1 MPNWNQNPYVGP
13 RTFTRQEGDRFFG
26 REREARDLLA
36 RVISERL
43 TLFYAQSGAGKSS
56 LINTRLIPQL
66 RAEQFVVMPIGRVS
80 GELPAGV
87 GDVANI
93 FIFNLL
99 LSLDQGQN
107 EPARFVDMKLN
118 DFATRLATVDGEYFY
133 YDPGRDIRHQPDD
146 QAQSLPHVLI
156 IDQFEEIVTTHLGR
170 WQERE
175 DFFRQLAR
183 LMLDDP
189 LLWVVLTLR
198 EDYLASLDP
207 YAHLLPGKMQNRF
220 SMQRMGYE
228 AALEAVQ
235 KPAEQAG
242 RPFTPAAAQMLVDN
256 LRKIRVQ
263 GAIETRPG
271 QFVEPVQL
279 QVVCYQLWEN
289 LKEKAVAQI
298 TEQELQEA
306 GDIDT
311 ALAEFYEQVIQR
323 TLAQLGGS
331 ELELRNWFERKL
343 ITEAGTRGTAYQ
355 GAEDTA
361 GLPNKVVKALAD
373 QYLLRAEIR
382 AGGAWY
388 ELIHDRFVEPIL
400 QANIAWQLRQS
411 PLTRAAQAWDQAGRP
426 KDKLYTG
433 QQLKDALAR
442 AKQEAAEPL
451 VEAFLAASVEENRA
465 VEAEARRA
473 AEEKRARAAEAQAR
487 QQRQTARRRIIM
499 MSVLTALALVIVAV
513 NYFGSLPATQ
523 TINLTS
529 DIRVPTTLSA
539 ARAEANLLRMLG
551 ALQGYLAQGD
561 SLFRDNYAQA
571 RQAFEANLA
580 ELQAL
585 APLLDPEARQRI
597 EEFAA
602 TFEQW
607 SALPPELFE
616 LRDDQLAREPA
627 YRSLTTQALPLSS
640 SILADFQ
647 TLVEQQ
653 VSRDPS
659 TALDLISD
667 LSTFQDSWHAMQ
679 AALSS
684 YVTTRDPVFKQM
696 YETHREDNQV
706 VWDRLKN
713 QEGYGATWPQQAALL
728 EAIGQNRRQYLQLAD
743 DMMSVVEGEHWRED
757 YRLFNSEVAPLAQTM
772 QELLSNVTADQQ
784 ELLQID
790 LNQGRSSLNR
800 ANQQALAA
808 GGITL
813 VLGLGMIL
821 IEILGT
827 RRKAGQAVQNNDN
840 ISP

>member
-1 MPNWNQNPYVGP
+1 MPNSNQNPYVGP

-26 REREARDLLA
+26 REREARELLA
-36 RVISERL
+36 QVISERL

-87 GDVANI
+87 GDVENI

-107 EPARFVDMKLN
+107 DPPHFADMRLN
-118 DFATRLATVDGEYFY
+118 GFATRLATVDGEYFY
-133 YDPGRDIRHQPDD
+133 YDQSRNGRDQADD
-146 QAQSLPHVLI
+146 RAQSLPHVLI
-156 IDQFEEIVTTHLGR
+156 IDQFEELVTTHLTR

-175 DFFRQLAR
+175 DFFRQLAQ

-198 EDYLASLDP
+198 EDYLAALDP

-235 KPAEQAG
+235 KPAAQAG
-242 RPFTPAAAQMLVDN
+242 RPFTPAAAQLLVDN

-263 GAIETRPG
+263 GAVESRPG
-271 QFVEPVQL
+271 EFVEPVQL

-289 LKEKAVAQI
+289 LKGKATAQI

-311 ALAEFYEQVIQR
+311 ALAEFYEQVIHR
-323 TLAQLGGS
+323 TLAQTGGS
-331 ELELRNWFERKL
+331 ELELRNWFERNL
-343 ITEAGTRGTAYQ
+343 ITEAGTRGTVYQ

-361 GLPNKVVKALAD
+361 GLSNKVVKALAD

-426 KDKLYTG
+426 KDKLYMG
-433 QQLKDALAR
+433 QQLQDALAR
-442 AKQEAAEPL
+442 VKQEKPEPL
-451 VEAFLAASVEENRA
+451 VEAFLAASVEANRA
-465 VEAEARRA
+465 VEAETRRA
-473 AEEKRARAAEAQAR
+473 AEEERARAAEAQAR
-487 QQRQTARRRIIM
+487 EQRQTARRRIIM
-499 MSVLTALALVIVAV
+499 MSVLTILALIIVAV

-523 TINLTS
+523 KIDLTT
-529 DIRVPTTLSA
+529 DVRVPTALAA

-551 ALQGYLAQGD
+551 ALQGYLALGD
-561 SLFRDNYAQA
+561 SLFRDNYGQA

-580 ELQAL
+580 ELKAL
-585 APLLDPEARQRI
+585 APVLDSDEQQQI
-597 EEFAA
+597 QEFEA

-607 SALPPELFE
+607 SALPPALFE

-640 SILADFQ
+640 SILQDFQ
-647 TLVEQQ
+647 TFVEQQ
-653 VSRDPS
+653 VSRNPS
-659 TALDLISD
+659 AALDLIAD
-667 LSTFQDSWHAMQ
+667 LSTFLDSWHAMQ
-679 AALSS
+679 SALSS
-684 YVTTRDPVFKQM
+684 YVITRDPAFKQM
-696 YETHREDNQV
+696 YEAHREGNQV
-706 VWDRLKN
+706 VWDRLKS
-713 QEGYGATWPQQAALL
+713 QEGYGTTWPQQTALL
-728 EAIGQNRRQYLQLAD
+728 ESIGQSRQQYLQLAD
-743 DMMSVVEGEHWRED
+743 EMISVAEGKHWRED
-757 YRLFNSEVAPLAQTM
+757 YNLFDTEIAPLAQKM
-772 QELLSNVTADQQ
+772 QDLLADVTGDQQ

-790 LNQGRSSLNR
+790 LNEGRSSLNT
-800 ANQQALAA
+800 ANLQALAA

-813 VLGLGMIL
+813 ILGLGMIL
-821 IEILGT
+821 IEILGA
-827 RRKAGQAVQNNDN
+827 RRKAKQIDQAKL
-840 ISP
+840 